1 MKILL
6 ALLISSSAFAAS
18 NLVKEFTKRRAT
30 VLSRNHREIFRFLTT
45 LQKKPDTITELE
57 LLNNRGKFAL
67 RFNTDEVCFGDTE
80 TSSLQCYSAIGYQTF
95 LESGDLD

>member
-6 ALLISSSAFAAS
+6 VLLISGSAFAAS
-18 NLVKEFTKRRAT
+18 DLVKEFTKRRST
-30 VLSRNHREIFRFLTT
+30 VITQNHTEIFRFLTT
-45 LQKKPDTITELE
+45 LGKKPETIKELE

-80 TSSLQCYSAIGYQTF
+80 TASLQCYSAIGYQTF